1 MSNYLPLI
9 VRDTLMKTG
18 WNENEIAVYSTLLEK
33 GSMIL
38 TDLSEETSIPV
49 STLQYVLKKLS
60 LKKMLSKTVMNGKP
74 LYSVLNIEQLK
85 KWMKGY
91 TKQFHQFEETISKF
105 IDQYDFNPQIYTP
118 KVQFFE
124 GSKGVKQSYRQ
135 ILKECEDKE
144 MMAIFLHN
152 LEVN

>member
-105 IDQYDFNPQIYTP
+105 IDQWWNAIPRSLFP
-118 KVQFFE
+118 
-124 GSKGVKQSYRQ
+124 
-135 ILKECEDKE
+135 LKK
-144 MMAIFLHN
+144 
-152 LEVN
+152 